1 MVFGRN
7 LQSRKFGQLV
17 HDNDDEPLS
26 DYVLDRLAKARE
38 LAMAKYYEVYGNKV

>member
-1 MVFGRN
+1 MVCGRN

-26 DYVLDRLAKARE
+26 DYVLARLAVARE
-38 LAMAKYYEVYGNKV
+38 KAMEAYRKAQA